1 MNKIQKMVHDLCPN
15 GVEWKTLGEVGT
27 FYGGLT
33 GKSKKDFEN
42 GNAKF
47 ITYKNVYSN
56 PALLIDITDT
66 VNISPDEKQNKVQ
79 YGDILFTGS
88 SETPDECAMS
98 SVLTIHTD
106 ENLYLNSFCFGF
118 RFNSLENINPNFY
131 KHYFRCENARKQ
143 LNKTA
148 HGTTRYNVS
157 KKEFAQ
163 ISIPIPPLAV
173 QAEIVNLLD
182 KFTQL
187 SAELKAELKLRR
199 KQYDYYRNH
208 LLSFDSNSTTVQWMP
223 LGEVGTFAK
232 GHGILKSDF
241 VETGFP
247 CIHYGQVHTI
257 YNTFTY
263 TNKSFISEELA
274 AKCRKAH
281 KGDLIIASTSEDVQA
296 CCTAVAWMGDYEVAV
311 SGDAHIFSHNQNPKY
326 MAYLFQTEMF
336 QKQKRPYAVGAKV
349 VRVKSESMEKFVFP
363 FPSLAEQE
371 RIVGI
376 LDKFE
381 TLVNDLSKG
390 LPAEIALVQ
399 KQYEYYR
406 NLLLTFE

>member
-15 GVEWKTLGEVGT
+15 GVEWKTLGEVCEKICSGGT
-27 FYGGLT
+27 PARNEKSYFEGTIPWMRTQEVDWKDVYDTEIKITEEAVANSSAKLIPANCVIIAMYGATAAKSCINKIPLT
-33 GKSKKDFEN
+33 TNQACCNLQINPTIALYRYVYYWVCNK
-42 GNAKF
+42 
-47 ITYKNVYSN
+47 YKELK
-56 PALLIDITDT
+56 ALGEG
-66 VNISPDEKQNKVQ
+66 SQN
-79 YGDILFTGS
+79 
-88 SETPDECAMS
+88 
-98 SVLTIHTD
+98 
-106 ENLYLNSFCFGF
+106 
-118 RFNSLENINPNFY
+118 NIN
-131 KHYFRCENARKQ
+131 
-143 LNKTA
+143 
-148 HGTTRYNVS
+148 
-157 KKEFAQ
+157 AQ
-163 ISIPIPPLAV
+163 KIKSFPIPIPPLPV

-281 KGDLIIASTSEDVQA
+281 KGDLIIASTSEDVEA
-296 CCTAVAWMGDYEVAV
+296 CCKAVAWMGDYEVAV

>member
-1 MNKIQKMVHDLCPN
+1 MNKIQKMVQDLCPN
-15 GVEWKTLGEVGT
+15 GVEWKTLGEMGT

-56 PALLIDITDT
+56 PSLQIDVTDT
-66 VNISPDEKQNKVQ
+66 VNISPDEKQNTVL

-118 RFNSLENINPNFY
+118 RFNSLENINLNFY
-131 KHYFRCENARKQ
+131 KHYFRCENVRKQ

-223 LGEVGTFAK
+223 LGEVAEISRGVRVVRND
-232 GHGILKSDF
+232 LQQ
-241 VETGFP
+241 EGFP
-247 CIHYGQVHTI
+247 VFQNSLTPLGNYHS
-257 YNTFTY
+257 YNTPANTTFVISAGAAGKIGYSKVDFWAADDCLRIICPKELNSKYLYYCLTNNETY
-263 TNKSFISEELA
+263 FSRQV
-274 AKCRKAH
+274 RKASVPRLSREVVENF
-281 KGDLIIASTSEDVQA
+281 LIPIPPIE
-296 CCTAVAWMGDYEVAV
+296 
-311 SGDAHIFSHNQNPKY
+311 
-326 MAYLFQTEMF
+326 
-336 QKQKRPYAVGAKV
+336 
-349 VRVKSESMEKFVFP
+349 
-363 FPSLAEQE
+363 EQE